1 MGAFDDGRHPDQ
13 PAAMAAEG
21 AALKA
26 MMAADPPLE
35 RGAELARAVA
45 GEALQA
51 VVAER
56 VRQIAV
62 HGYTAE
68 HDAALQRRQLP
79 ARARSMIIVAMD
91 RLSAGDLAVARR
103 KLAKAAAVLM
113 AAIDRLDLQMR
124 LERKE
129 GTE

>member
-1 MGAFDDGRHPDQ
+1 MAVRPLLRRSALRAEEGDHRRPRRARAAPGVRHQPRLGRVARRAEIEAGGGMMGAFDDGRHPDQ

-56 VRQIAV
+56 
-62 HGYTAE
+62 
-68 HDAALQRRQLP
+68 
-79 ARARSMIIVAMD
+79 
-91 RLSAGDLAVARR
+91 
-103 KLAKAAAVLM
+103 
-113 AAIDRLDLQMR
+113 
-124 LERKE
+124 
-129 GTE
+129 